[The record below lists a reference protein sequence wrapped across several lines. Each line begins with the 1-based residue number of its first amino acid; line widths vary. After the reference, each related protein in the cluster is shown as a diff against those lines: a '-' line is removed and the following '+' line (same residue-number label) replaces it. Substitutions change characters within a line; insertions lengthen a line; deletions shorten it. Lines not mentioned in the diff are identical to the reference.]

1 MKICNVLSY
10 YSLIVTS
17 VLSIYCVAVCIIYVR
32 NSGAGFKEKGVFS
45 HLEMDSMLIQAIAG
59 ISVLA
64 LSIFSSAMCRTD
76 NCRLSLAVWIGACGI
91 FCFQCAEFHIENLI
105 FVFVTLGFILL
116 WTLKIY
122 FLNKVNISH
131 L

>member
-10 YSLIVTS
+10 YSLIITS
-17 VLSIYCVAVCIIYVR
+17 VLSIYCVAICIIYVQ
-32 NSGAGFKEKGVFS
+32 NSGTKCEEKTLFS
-45 HLEMDSMLIQAIAG
+45 HLEMDSMLIRVIAG

-64 LSIFSSAMCRTD
+64 LSIFSSVMCRTE
-76 NCRLSLAVWIGACGI
+76 NCRLALAVWIGACGI
-91 FCFQCAEFHIENLI
+91 FCFQCAEFHIENLV

-122 FLNKVNISH
+122 FLNKNNTSH